1 MFTLFHKLGF
11 ATRLTLL
18 LAVVLATFAASATP
32 AAAANRTLPPTDLGG
47 KLGVYV
53 FDNDTLGKGPIY
65 AAGVTVYN
73 MAGQVVLKGDTNKG
87 GWFNGELEHGKY
99 VVSAIAATYTGNK
112 TVVSVVGGSD
122 TVTKLGLN
130 KEAVAAPGIL
140 KVRIWD
146 LSGPA
151 PKPVAG
157 VYIKVMNTDG
167 TVVAKGFTTNEGLFT
182 VSLDAGSYSI
192 SATRTGYK
200 PITEAAVV
208 VSNQETPANI
218 TLEKEAVSVGQVSL
232 QVFQGGT
239 SHIVPI
245 EGATIK
251 VYLMT
256 SGQLVATGTTDSLG
270 KYGTLLNAGAYNIE
284 IGASGYQTTKIP
296 VKIDPSQDYSA
307 RVLLY
312 WSPIDQ

>member
-1 MFTLFHKLGF
+1 MG
-11 ATRLTLL
+11 
-18 LAVVLATFAASATP
+18 TFAVAATP
-32 AAAANRTLPPTDLGG
+32 ASAANRSLPPSDLGG

-65 AAGVTVYN
+65 AAAVMVYD
-73 MAGQVVLKGDTNKG
+73 MSGALISKGITNKG
-87 GWFNGELEHGKY
+87 GWFNDELEAGKY
-99 VVSAIAATYTGNK
+99 VVTAVAGGYITNK
-112 TVVSVVGGSD
+112 AVVGVEGGSE
-122 TVTKLGLN
+122 TVTKLGLD
-130 KEAVAAPGIL
+130 KEVVAAQGIL

-146 LSGPA
+146 VSGPA
-151 PKPVAG
+151 PKPLAG
-157 VYIKVMNTDG
+157 VSIRVMNTDG

-182 VSLDAGSYSI
+182 VALDAGSYSI

-208 VSNQETPANI
+208 VSNQETAANI
-218 TLEKEAVSVGQVSL
+218 TLEKEAVAVGQVSV

-256 SGQLVATGTTDSLG
+256 NGQLVKTGTTDSLG
-270 KYGTLLNAGAYNIE
+270 KYGTSLNAGAYNIE